1 MNQMETKHR
10 GQIVEKIVRQSGY
23 SLTRLA
29 KSLGISRN
37 TLYNRFQ
44 NPNLGYSFILDVSN
58 IIHYNF
64 SPEFPEMKEA
74 IELGGEGP
82 ISSIDR
88 GTAELLRVKGK
99 YIKLLE
105 RYTRLQGILA
115 RLASKNELRGLKQEI
130 LKFIEEEST

>member
-1 MNQMETKHR
+1 METKHR

-37 TLYNRFQ
+37 TLYNRFH

-58 IIHYNF
+58 IVHYDF

-74 IELGGEGP
+74 VELGGEGLTP
-82 ISSIDR
+82 AIDR

-105 RYTRLQGILA
+105 RYTELQSILVRIA
-115 RLASKNELRGLKQEI
+115 NENELHGLKQEI
-130 LKFIEEEST
+130 LKFIEGERT